1 MPESGR
7 LLREAGGGL
16 LRGTR
21 QVLHCLVS
29 KPARVSVLGAML
41 LAPISAQTAWAQEK
55 AEQKVDQKIE
65 QEKVEQKVEDKIGA
79 KNDTKNDTN
88 DIKAEPKTEQKI
100 ALVIGN
106 SAYRKVVQLPNPV
119 NDAADMAA
127 SLTRLGFTVKHLTDL
142 DYNAFRLALIDFGNA
157 AKTADKA
164 VLFFAGHGVE
174 IDGRN
179 WLIPVDAQIKS
190 EVDVYAEAINL
201 ETLIDISLLPKVI
214 GLVILDACRN
224 DPFAV
229 AKLAAQRSPIDGKPG
244 TKNASKASRDVTAAR
259 PDSAGSKASD
269 NVATAASRGLAPV
282 DVNDNV
288 LVAFSAAAG
297 TTANDGTGRNSP
309 YSGSLVRHVE
319 TPGLEINYLFRMVH
333 DDVVAETRTQQP
345 AIYGTLSNDEVYLKG
360 DAAVAAAAAEAE
372 AERVAWTFV
381 RGTNEVATLRRFQEQ
396 FPASPHAAEA
406 GDRIA
411 QLQGAEKFAW
421 TLVGQQRSAA
431 AYRAFLDLYPRG
443 EFVEQARTTLASL
456 DSSRGGRQA
465 SSKDGAKPV
474 DLPKPP
480 VSAYQLD
487 TASPDATT
495 KNAESIEKV
504 WAMLRDSPDQKVA
517 GRFAEKYPS
526 MRHHRLPPGSDMAL
540 RRADPTELM
549 LRTAQDEDVNGCFGG
564 NAAACA
570 KAAAKY
576 PDYVQLQFQ
585 RCRIL
590 EDRDVNDRVSRNRG
604 RCMADAVREARRRG
618 YLVSAYTRSAREVE
632 RNRAYRKTVERVNQ
646 NVGNIVGNVV
656 SNVVSTTV
664 STTVSNAVSAASQA
678 AAAAAANAASAAAAS
693 AASHAASRAAAHAAS
708 TAASSAASRAA
719 STAASNAASRA
730 ASNAAGRAASGAASR
745 AASGAADRAAKKA
758 AEAAAAAAANAASNI
773 RVPSDRRLKRDI
785 VLLGHTAGGLQLY
798 RYRYIGDSTVYVG
811 VMAQE
816 VAVHMPAAVSQ
827 ADSGY
832 LQVDYGR
839 LGIAFLTWRD
849 WIKRSSSHAMN

>member
-1 MPESGR
+1 MELPQSVR
-7 LLREAGGGL
+7 LLREVDGELTRAMRRVFHCVWGNP
-16 LRGTR
+16 LR
-21 QVLHCLVS
+21 
-29 KPARVSVLGAML
+29 ARILGVML
-41 LAPISAQTAWAQEK
+41 LATMSAHPAWAQDDAK
-55 AEQKVDQKIE
+55 PNVEQQKTDA
-65 QEKVEQKVEDKIGA
+65 KVEQR
-79 KNDTKNDTN
+79 
-88 DIKAEPKTEQKI
+88 TEQKI

-127 SLTRLGFTVKHLTDL
+127 SLTRLGFSVKHLNDL
-142 DYNAFRLALIDFGNA
+142 DYNAFRLALIEFGKA

-164 VLFFAGHGVE
+164 VFFFAGHGVE

-179 WLIPVDAQIKS
+179 WLIPVDAEIKS

-201 ETLIDISLLPKVI
+201 ETLIDISLIPKVI

-224 DPFAV
+224 DPFASATAAARRSLAS
-229 AKLAAQRSPIDGKPG
+229 AKPGAKNAAKTRDATRTDATKPG
-244 TKNASKASRDVTAAR
+244 TPTTAR
-259 PDSAGSKASD
+259 PDPAPSASAIDDAGA
-269 NVATAASRGLAPV
+269 RGLAPV

-288 LVAFSAAAG
+288 LVAFAAAAG

-333 DDVVAETRTQQP
+333 DDVVAETKTQQP

-381 RGTNEVATLRRFQEQ
+381 RSTNEIATLRRFQEQ
-396 FPASPHAAEA
+396 FPLSPYAREA
-406 GDRIA
+406 GDRIE
-411 QLQGAEKFAW
+411 QLQSAEKFAW
-421 TLVGQQRSAA
+421 TLVEQQRSPA
-431 AYRAFLDLYPRG
+431 AYRAFLDIYPQG
-443 EFVEQARTTLASL
+443 EHVEQARTVLASL
-456 DSSRGGRQA
+456 GSSSSSRNA
-465 SSKDGAKPV
+465 AI

-480 VSAYQLD
+480 VSTYQLD
-487 TASPDATT
+487 SASPDATT
-495 KNAESIEKV
+495 KNADSIEKV
-504 WAMLRDSPDQKVA
+504 WAVLRDSRDQKVV

-540 RRADPTELM
+540 RRVDPTELM
-549 LRTAQDEDVNGCFGG
+549 LRTAQDEDVNSCFGG
-564 NAAACA
+564 DAAACG

-590 EDRDVNDRVSRNRG
+590 ESRIPENRERNRN
-604 RCMADAVREARRRG
+604 RCMTDAVRDARRRG
-618 YLVSAYTRSAREVE
+618 YLVSAYTRSAQEIE

-656 SNVVSTTV
+656 SNVVSNTV
-664 STTVSNAVSAASQA
+664 ATSVSNAVSAASQA
-678 AAAAAANAASAAAAS
+678 AATSAANAASQAAAT
-693 AASHAASRAAAHAAS
+693 AASQAASRAAAHAAS
-708 TAASSAASRAA
+708 TAASGAASRAA
-719 STAASNAASRA
+719 STAASSAASRAASSAAGRA
-730 ASNAAGRAASGAASR
+730 ASNAAGFAASR

-773 RVPSDRRLKRDI
+773 RVPSDRRLKQDI
-785 VLLGHTAGGLQLY
+785 VLLGRTDGGLHLY

-811 VMAQE
+811 VLAQE
-816 VAVHMPAAVSQ
+816 VARRRPAAVSQ
-827 ADSGY
+827 AASGY

-839 LGIAFLTWRD
+839 LGIAFLTYRD
-849 WIKRSSSHAMN
+849 WMKRHSSRAAN

>member
-1 MPESGR
+1 MPEAVR
-7 LLREAGGGL
+7 LLRKVGGEL
-16 LRGTR
+16 IRRTR
-21 QVLHCLVS
+21 QIFRRLE
-29 KPARVSVLGAML
+29 KPLRARALGAML
-41 LAPISAQTAWAQEK
+41 LTLTAACPAWAG
-55 AEQKVDQKIE
+55 D
-65 QEKVEQKVEDKIGA
+65 
-79 KNDTKNDTN
+79 
-88 DIKAEPKTEQKI
+88 KI

-127 SLTRLGFTVKHLTDL
+127 SLTRLGFSVKHLTDL

-179 WLIPVDAQIKS
+179 WLIPVDAEIKS
-190 EVDVYAEAINL
+190 AVDVYAEGINL

-224 DPFAV
+224 DPFAA
-229 AKLAAQRSPIDGKPG
+229 AKLAARRSVADAKQGAKG
-244 TKNASKASRDVTAAR
+244 SSKTAREVTAAR
-259 PDSAGSKASD
+259 ADPAGSAPAASD
-269 NVATAASRGLAPV
+269 TMATAASRGLAPV

-333 DDVVAETRTQQP
+333 DDVVAETGTQQP

-360 DAAVAAAAAEAE
+360 DAAVAAAAAEAD

-381 RGTNEVATLRRFQEQ
+381 RSTNEIATLRRFQEQ
-396 FPASPHAAEA
+396 FPSSPHAAEA
-406 GDRIA
+406 GDRIV

-421 TLVGQQRSAA
+421 TLVEQQRSAV

-443 EFVEQARTTLASL
+443 DHVEQARTVLASL
-456 DSSRGGRQA
+456 ERSPGTREAA
-465 SSKDGAKPV
+465 SKAI

-480 VSAYQLD
+480 ASAYQLD

-495 KNAESIEKV
+495 SNSDSIEKV
-504 WAMLRDSPDQKVA
+504 WAVLRDSPDQKVV

-540 RRADPTELM
+540 RRVDPTELM
-549 LRTAQDEDVNGCFGG
+549 LRTAQDEDVNGCFSGD
-564 NAAACA
+564 AAACA
-570 KAAAKY
+570 KAVGKY
-576 PDYVQLQFQ
+576 PDYAQLQFQ

-590 EDRDVNDRVSRNRG
+590 ESRERNRG
-604 RCMADAVREARRRG
+604 RCMADAVRDARRRG
-618 YLVSAYTRSAREVE
+618 YLVSAYTRSAQEIE

-646 NVGNIVGNVV
+646 HVGNIVGNVV
-656 SNVVSTTV
+656 SNVVGNVVNTS
-664 STTVSNAVSAASQA
+664 VSNAVSAASQA
-678 AAAAAANAASAAAAS
+678 AAMSAANAASQAAA
-693 AASHAASRAAAHAAS
+693 AASHAASRAAAHAAGN
-708 TAASSAASRAA
+708 AASSAASRAA
-719 STAASNAASRA
+719 SSA
-730 ASNAAGRAASGAASR
+730 ASNAAGRAASTAASR
-745 AASGAADRAAKKA
+745 AASGAADRAAAHAAKKA
-758 AEAAAAAAANAASNI
+758 AEAAAAAAANAASNVRI
-773 RVPSDRRLKRDI
+773 PSDRRLKRDI
-785 VLLGHTAGGLQLY
+785 VLLGRTTDGLHLY
-798 RYRYIGDSTVYVG
+798 RYRYIGDSSLYVG

-816 VAVHMPAAVSQ
+816 VAKRRPAAVSR
-827 ADSGY
+827 ADNGY
-832 LQVDYGR
+832 LQVDYGQ
-839 LGIAFLTWRD
+839 LGLAFLTYRD
-849 WIKRSSSHAMN
+849 WVARYPSRAIN

>member
-1 MPESGR
+1 MPEAVR
-7 LLREAGGGL
+7 LLREVGGEII
-16 LRGTR
+16 RVTR
-21 QVLHCLVS
+21 QVFQCLLEKPLRLLERPLRAKVLRTKALH
-29 KPARVSVLGAML
+29 AQVLGAML
-41 LAPISAQTAWAQEK
+41 LALLSAHPAWAE
-55 AEQKVDQKIE
+55 E
-65 QEKVEQKVEDKIGA
+65 
-79 KNDTKNDTN
+79 
-88 DIKAEPKTEQKI
+88 KI

-119 NDAADMAA
+119 NDAADMAT
-127 SLTRLGFTVKHLTDL
+127 SLTRLGFSVKHLTDL

-179 WLIPVDAQIKS
+179 WLIPVDAEIKS

-201 ETLIDISLLPKVI
+201 ETLIDISLIPKVI

-224 DPFAV
+224 DPFAS
-229 AKLAAQRSPIDGKPG
+229 ATLAARRSLTNAKPGVKVSPKTTRDATKTDTTKTDATKPG
-244 TKNASKASRDVTAAR
+244 TPTAAR
-259 PDSAGSKASD
+259 PDPAGSAPAVD
-269 NVATAASRGLAPV
+269 DAVARGLAPV

-288 LVAFSAAAG
+288 LVAFAAAAG
-297 TTANDGTGRNSP
+297 TTANDGNGRNSP

-333 DDVVAETRTQQP
+333 DDVVAETKTQQP

-381 RGTNEVATLRRFQEQ
+381 RATNEIATLRRFQEQ
-396 FPASPHAAEA
+396 FPSSSHAAEA
-406 GDRIA
+406 GERIT
-411 QLQGAEKFAW
+411 QLQSAEKFAW
-421 TLVGQQRSAA
+421 TLVEQQRSSA
-431 AYRAFLDLYPRG
+431 AYRAFVDLYPQG
-443 EFVEQARTTLASL
+443 EHVEQARTVLASL
-456 DSSRGGRQA
+456 GSSSSSRNA
-465 SSKDGAKPV
+465 AV

-480 VSAYQLD
+480 ASTYQLD
-487 TASPDATT
+487 SASPDATT
-495 KNAESIEKV
+495 KNSDSIEKV
-504 WAMLRDSPDQKVA
+504 WAVLRDSRDQKVV

-540 RRADPTELM
+540 RRVDPTELM

-564 NAAACA
+564 DATACA

-590 EDRDVNDRVSRNRG
+590 ESRIPENQERKRG
-604 RCMADAVREARRRG
+604 RCMADAVRDARRRG
-618 YLVSAYTRSAREVE
+618 YLVSAYTRSAQEIE

-656 SNVVSTTV
+656 SNVVSNTV
-664 STTVSNAVSAASQA
+664 ATSVSNAVSAASQA
-678 AAAAAANAASAAAAS
+678 AATAAASAASQAAAA

-719 STAASNAASRA
+719 STAASNAASNAAGRA
-730 ASNAAGRAASGAASR
+730 ASNAAGRAASGAASQ
-745 AASGAADRAAKKA
+745 AAKKA

-773 RVPSDRRLKRDI
+773 RVPSDRRLKQDI
-785 VLLGHTAGGLQLY
+785 VLLGRTVGGLHLY
-798 RYRYIGDSTVYVG
+798 RYRYIGDSTLYVG
-811 VMAQE
+811 VLAQE
-816 VAVHMPAAVSQ
+816 VATRWPAAVSQ

-832 LQVDYGR
+832 LQVDYGQ
-839 LGIAFLTWRD
+839 LGIAFLTYRD
-849 WIKRSSSHAMN
+849 WMKRHSSRTAS